1 MQCPNCGNAIDADF
15 GVVTCGH
22 CQAVFSVGIDGE
34 IERSGFSSPQG
45 FEAIANE
52 SPAEEP
58 LEIPSTLPSDEIE
71 VIEIAESQEA
81 MTEREPEDLVPI
93 SDFMNA
99 DVSVA
104 GPLNYTL
111 TIEGLDN
118 KQLYQ
123 DVQQV
128 LSEPRLM
135 IDAHSVMKTVRLGK
149 LEIRGL
155 NPVKTSRIVGR
166 LAEMPLKISWRQTV
180 YDH

>member
-22 CQAVFSVGIDGE
+22 CQAVFSVGLDGNVE
-34 IERSGFSSPQG
+34 GSGFSSAVETPQ
-45 FEAIANE
+45 
-52 SPAEEP
+52 
-58 LEIPSTLPSDEIE
+58 TLPSDEVE
-71 VIEIAESQEA
+71 VIEIADAEIPEPMVA
-81 MTEREPEDLVPI
+81 AEPEALKPI
-93 SDFMNA
+93 SEFVNA

-135 IDAHSVMKTVRLGK
+135 IDAYSVMKTVRLGK

-155 NPVKTSRIVGR
+155 NPVKTSRIVSR
-166 LAEMPLKISWRQTV
+166 LAELPLKVGWRQTV
-180 YDH
+180 YDN

>member
-1 MQCPNCGNAIDADF
+1 MQCPHCGNAIEADF

-22 CQAVFSVGIDGE
+22 CQAVFSVGIDGQIEGGSAGGSFEAVPEAPVALPSEE
-34 IERSGFSSPQG
+34 IEAVEV
-45 FEAIANE
+45 FEA
-52 SPAEEP
+52 P
-58 LEIPSTLPSDEIE
+58 
-71 VIEIAESQEA
+71 EA
-81 MTEREPEDLVPI
+81 ALASEPENLTPI
-93 SDFMNA
+93 SEFVNPDA
-99 DVSVA
+99 SVT

-123 DVQQV
+123 DVQHV
-128 LSEPRLM
+128 LSEPKLM

-166 LAEMPLKISWRQTV
+166 LAELPLKVSWRQTV
-180 YDH
+180 YDN